1 MRRHFLALL
10 FLVCV
15 VHLVPGADA
24 DPPLIP
30 QASQMKVNIN
40 AHILTRFESLAS
52 IRARVGSHVTALHT
66 TDVPFPTRPSRPVPH
81 PDVMVRGVADQERT
95 APWTQAQRE
104 AMTAG
109 RAAGAAVAA
118 NGGSPAA
125 AANAAAAAAL
135 AWGASKGE
143 AARAAGRA
151 AAQAVLA
158 AGGTQDEAAQVGVE
172 FVKRAGGAS
181 ASSPPM
187 HRVRG
192 RRGAYGEAARICSS
206 VVGVVG
212 VAGVAGDG
220 AGDGAS
226 ATRRRQAC
234 RSRVVRQI
242 ERARFEAAS
251 AAEGHIRTAWIPSL
265 DEDESPTVIRLH
277 IDDQTS
283 GRQSGPSSS
292 AQFPPSS
299 SSSSPSEASR
309 INHAAARAFGL
320 AQGWGVTP
328 ALRAHMQVGASY
340 TKTYT
345 AVRRHEVILR
355 FIRKA

>member
-1 MRRHFLALL
+1 MRRHCRALL

-15 VHLVPGADA
+15 VHLLPGADA

-118 NGGSPAA
+118 NGGSPTA

-135 AWGASKGE
+135 AWGASRGE

-172 FVKRAGGAS
+172 CVKRAGGAS
-181 ASSPPM
+181 ASPPT

-212 VAGVAGDG
+212 V

-251 AAEGHIRTAWIPSL
+251 AAEGHIRTAWEFVL
-265 DEDESPTVIRLH
+265 RT
-277 IDDQTS
+277 T
-283 GRQSGPSSS
+283 
-292 AQFPPSS
+292 
-299 SSSSPSEASR
+299 
-309 INHAAARAFGL
+309 IN
-320 AQGWGVTP
+320 
-328 ALRAHMQVGASY
+328 
-340 TKTYT
+340 
-345 AVRRHEVILR
+345 
-355 FIRKA
+355 

>member
-1 MRRHFLALL
+1 
-10 FLVCV
+10 
-15 VHLVPGADA
+15 
-24 DPPLIP
+24 
-30 QASQMKVNIN
+30 
-40 AHILTRFESLAS
+40 
-52 IRARVGSHVTALHT
+52 
-66 TDVPFPTRPSRPVPH
+66 
-81 PDVMVRGVADQERT
+81 VMVRGVADQERT

-181 ASSPPM
+181 ASPPM

-299 SSSSPSEASR
+299 SSSSSSPSEASR